1 MEQMMTSGGCANV
14 FRLNLNTVSLATSNQ
29 AVVIGDKV
37 ACFSPVVRKYIIKHA
52 FEHMYRVS
60 CQYET

>member
-29 AVVIGDKV
+29 AVVIGDNV

-52 FEHMYRVS
+52 FEHII
-60 CQYET
+60 